1 MIEALW
7 AVYFV
12 APTHNDY
19 GAGVVV
25 LENGTARGG
34 DSNYFYV
41 GNFRVKDDV
50 LTANVSINHYADQLN
65 NIFGPVQKINVVL
78 TGTIGYEE
86 FTLTGNSVETNQP
99 ILVKF
104 RRIAEISA

>member
-12 APTHNDY
+12 APTNNDF

-25 LENGTARGG
+25 LENGTVRGG
-34 DSNYFYV
+34 DSSYFYV

-50 LTANVSINHYADQLN
+50 LTANVSINHYAGQLN

-99 ILVKF
+99 VFVKF
-104 RRIAEISA
+104 KRIAEIST